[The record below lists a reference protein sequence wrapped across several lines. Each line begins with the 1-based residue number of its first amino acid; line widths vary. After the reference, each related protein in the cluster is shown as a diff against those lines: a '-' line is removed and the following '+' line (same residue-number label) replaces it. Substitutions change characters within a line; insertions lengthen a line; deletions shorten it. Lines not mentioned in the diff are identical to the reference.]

1 MQGIAPVRGG
11 PVRVHEVTGCIL
23 ADVSTQMAAITTAEQ
38 LASVAIPGKWTE
50 LIRGRLVVREPPGT
64 WHGRVSATVLLLL
77 GAFVRAHRAG
87 TVVAQD
93 TGFRIASDPDTVRA
107 PDAAFLDVERSKR
120 ITPRGYAAVAPNL
133 VVEVL
138 SPEDRPAEVLE
149 KIADWLGAG
158 VELAW
163 VVDPERREVRI
174 HRADG
179 RLALRGESDALEGE
193 QVLPGFSCVVRDL
206 FE

>member
-1 MQGIAPVRGG
+1 MVDMARQ
-11 PVRVHEVTGCIL
+11 L
-23 ADVSTQMAAITTAEQ
+23 AQITTADQ
-38 LASVAIPGKWTE
+38 LAGIVIPGKWAE
-50 LIRGRLVVREPPGT
+50 LIRGRLIVREPPGT
-64 WHGRVSATVLLLL
+64 YHGRVSANVLLLL
-77 GAFVRAHRAG
+77 GAFVKARGAG

-107 PDAAFLDVERSKR
+107 PDAAFLDNERSKR
-120 ITPRGYAAVAPNL
+120 ITRRGYASVAPNL

-138 SPEDRPAEVLE
+138 SPDDRPGEVLE
-149 KIADWLGAG
+149 KVADWLGAG

-163 VVDPERREVRI
+163 VVDPERREVRV

-179 RLALRGESDALEGE
+179 GLMVLDDGSTLEGE
-193 QVLPGFSCVVRDL
+193 SVLPGFTCGVREL

>member
-1 MQGIAPVRGG
+1 MPDMTSLL
-11 PVRVHEVTGCIL
+11 TG
-23 ADVSTQMAAITTAEQ
+23 TTTAEH
-38 LASVAIPGKWTE
+38 LASVEIPGKWTE

-64 WHGRVSATVLLLL
+64 YHGRISANVVFALV
-77 GAFVRAHRAG
+77 AYARQHRAG

-120 ITPRGYAAVAPNL
+120 ITRRGYSNVAPNV

-138 SPEDRPAEVLE
+138 SPDDRPGEVLE
-149 KIADWLGAG
+149 KVADWLNAG

-163 VVDPERREVRI
+163 VVDPERREVRV

-179 RLALRGESDALEGE
+179 SVALLGEHDQLAGE
-193 QVLPGFSCVVRDL
+193 QVLPGFTCPVAELLD
-206 FE
+206 

>member
-1 MQGIAPVRGG
+1 M
-11 PVRVHEVTGCIL
+11 
-23 ADVSTQMAAITTAEQ
+23 ADMTSLLKEITTAEQ
-38 LASVAIPGKWTE
+38 LASVEIPGKWTE
-50 LIRGRLVVREPPGT
+50 LVRGRLSVREPPGT
-64 WHGRVSATVLLLL
+64 WHGRVSANVVFALL
-77 GAFVRAHRAG
+77 AFVKEHRAG

-107 PDAAFLDVERSKR
+107 PDAAFLDVERSKH

-138 SPEDRPAEVLE
+138 SPDDRPAEVLE
-149 KIADWLGAG
+149 KIADWLNAG

-163 VVDPERREVRI
+163 VVDPERREVRV

-179 RLALRGESDALEGE
+179 SVAIRSEEDLLSGEH
-193 QVLPGFSCVVRDL
+193 VLPGFTCTVRDL
-206 FE
+206 LD